1 MSGIRVMYTGL
12 LSFLGGIIAIVTGSL
27 FLLII
32 TRTLTIEEYGSWG
45 LIFSLI
51 SSTTMLTPIFGYWST
66 RETSRKIL
74 SGKTALLST
83 TALSALVGI
92 VFVFASFFVSNETGI
107 NQNDFIFASILI
119 IPMFL
124 NGILYSIALGYKP
137 HVLSFSSILFGLTQ
151 IFSVLIFVYFLDLGI
166 SGIILS
172 LLISYIVS
180 IIVLILYVYE
190 KIKNPFKKEFLK
202 KWLKFFWIPLY
213 PSIYNILAESTI
225 LIFTI
230 MTGSIV
236 GVAYW
241 VVSGVLVSSISASG
255 LISKAVYPKLLGLQD
270 RSFLRDN
277 ITYLFYFGLLFST
290 LVITFARPGLFLL
303 NPVYVI
309 AVPIVIILAIEGF
322 LTVLTNMFQLTL
334 IGIEKIDTYSNS
346 TTRDYLKSKLF
357 YVYTLRLIQVI
368 VYVILLIIGLL
379 ILLPSSNSNIDLL
392 MYWATVALIT
402 QIPLVI
408 LLGILIKRNFINP
421 FDFKKITKFFV
432 VSIITYV
439 IFNFLVEQSLV
450 FTENIYQ
457 FLPNLLLYAFS
468 LIGMYLI
475 ITYLID
481 SKIKTLFNSIIQVV
495 VNKIGK

>member
-1 MSGIRVMYTGL
+1 MYTGL
-12 LSFLGGIIAIVTGSL
+12 ISFMGGIIAIVTGSL
-27 FLLII
+27 FTLII
-32 TRTLTIEEYGSWG
+32 TRTLTLEEYGSWG
-45 LIFSLI
+45 LIFSVI
-51 SSTTMLTPIFGYWST
+51 SYSTMLIPIIGYWST
-66 RETSRKIL
+66 RETSRKIP
-74 SGKTALLST
+74 SGKTAILST
-83 TALSALVGI
+83 TVLSALASI
-92 VFVFASFFVSNETGI
+92 IFVFASFFISNQTGT

-124 NGILYSIALGYKP
+124 NGILQSIALGHKP
-137 HVLSFSSILFGLTQ
+137 HVLSFSSIFFGLTQ
-151 IFSVLIFVYFLDLGI
+151 VISVLIFVYFLDLGI

-172 LLISYIVS
+172 LLFSHIVS
-180 IIVLILYVYE
+180 IIVLIIYVYE

-202 KWLKFFWIPLY
+202 KWLKLFWIPLY

-230 MTGSIV
+230 ITGSIV

-241 VVSGVLVSSISASG
+241 VASGILVSSISSSG
-255 LISKAVYPKLLGLQD
+255 LISRAVYPKLLGVQD
-270 RSFLRDN
+270 QSFLRDN

-290 LVITFARPGLFLL
+290 LVITFAKPGLFLL

-309 AVPIVIILAIEGF
+309 AVPVVIILAIESF

-368 VYVILLIIGLL
+368 VYVIILIVGLL
-379 ILLPSSNSNIDLL
+379 ILLPSTNSYIDLL
-392 MYWATVALIT
+392 TYWATVALIT

-408 LLGILIKRNFINP
+408 LLGMLIKRNTLNA

-432 VSIITYV
+432 VSIITY
-439 IFNFLVEQSLV
+439 ITFNFLIEQSLI

-457 FLPNLLLYAFS
+457 FLPNLLLYIFS
-468 LIGMYLI
+468 LIGMYCI
-475 ITYLID
+475 ITYLTD

-495 VNKIGK
+495 VNKVGK